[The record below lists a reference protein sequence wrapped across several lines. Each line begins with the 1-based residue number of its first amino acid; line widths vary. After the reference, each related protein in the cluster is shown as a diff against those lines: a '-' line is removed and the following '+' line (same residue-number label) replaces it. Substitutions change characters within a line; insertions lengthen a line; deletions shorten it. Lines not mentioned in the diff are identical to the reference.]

1 MGVIGDFLAQAG
13 GPERR
18 KGVINVGSMAS
29 GARVELPYV
38 AVKGAKPGKTLWL
51 NGQVHGDEIN
61 GMLAALR
68 FVQGLDPA
76 SMSGNVVVTPTANPH
91 ALDSRRK
98 RNPYDEL
105 DLDQC
110 YPGNAKGLISERVA
124 HALFMEIRGSADML
138 INLHT
143 MNPLFDSKVYAVYK
157 VHPDSG
163 ITEADLLPAIALF
176 SPNVACRMDVGGKGE
191 LPGNIAGALDYQC
204 LAAGIPAFML
214 ELGGGSRYEAHNVAL
229 AEAGFAKLARQLG
242 ILTGDPATKMEDG
255 AAGSDVKHV
264 RRVTKRG
271 WLTFENGGL
280 FVPEVEAGATLDA
293 NTVLGKTIDLHGEFR
308 EEIKLAQDGIIIG
321 LRQDP
326 VVHTGERAAFVAW
339 EWDNYSLANQ

>member
-13 GPERR
+13 NPGRH
-18 KGVINVGSMAS
+18 KGVIPVGSMAS
-29 GARVELPYV
+29 GALVELPYV
-38 AVKGAKPGKTLWL
+38 VVKGAKPGKTLWL

-68 FVQGLDPA
+68 FINGLDPA
-76 SMSGNVVVTPTANPH
+76 SMHGNIVVTPTANPH

-110 YPGNAKGLISERVA
+110 YPGNPNGLISERAA
-124 HALFMEIRGSADML
+124 HALFSEIRGNADLL

-143 MNPLFDSKVYAVYK
+143 MNPLFDSKAYAVYK
-157 VHPDSG
+157 VHPASG
-163 ITEADLLPAIALF
+163 ISEADILPAIALF

-214 ELGGGSRYEAHNVAL
+214 ELGGGSRYESHNVAL
-229 AEAGFAKLARQLG
+229 AERGFAKLAVKMG
-242 ILTGDPATKMEDG
+242 ILEVNSSQNSKNEGVESEPKY
-255 AAGSDVKHV
+255 V

-271 WLTFENGGL
+271 WLTFAEGGL
-280 FVPEVEAGATLDA
+280 FVPDVEAGATLDA
-293 NTVLGKTIDLHGEFR
+293 NTVLGKTMNLHGEFR

-321 LRQDP
+321 LRRDP

-339 EWDNYSLANQ
+339 EWDNYSLTDQ